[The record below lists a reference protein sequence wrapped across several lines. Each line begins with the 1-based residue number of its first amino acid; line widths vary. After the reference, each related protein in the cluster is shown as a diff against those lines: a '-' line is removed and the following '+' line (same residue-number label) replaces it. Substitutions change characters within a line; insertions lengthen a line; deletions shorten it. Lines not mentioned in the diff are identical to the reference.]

1 VDTIVKYRQ
10 FFIMIILWLLTS
22 IVAGPVNIGLITLS
36 VLILKLRN
44 RYTELLVGFLFVCT
58 MSDNRLKVF
67 SSFESA
73 KYVYIVLLT
82 LFLLFDSKKFR
93 PLSRFFLAFLPFIIV
108 ACYCIIHTPSA
119 NFIQCVLKTL
129 SYFFLLLTIPNYVN
143 KSYRDNGYDF
153 IRLLIYSALFLLS
166 LGLLLRFFIP
176 SAVSF
181 EERYRGLLGNPNGM
195 GLYCLVIFVLTG
207 LLNKSLP
214 DLFHRQ
220 EKIILYL
227 LLIVSVFLCG
237 SRNSIVAIL
246 IFIAFSYLTRI
257 SPVLSF
263 VILLFILTGYE
274 YIDINIVTIVKSL
287 GIERY
292 FRIDTLSD
300 AAGRYVAWGF
310 AWKNISKNIFYG
322 HGIDYTDYLF
332 ILNQDMLNT
341 LGHQGNAHN
350 SYLTFWLDTGIVG
363 LLLYLW
369 AFIGKFI
376 KAARKNKLI
385 IAALYA
391 ILFSVI
397 FESYLTASLTP
408 NTIIIFVLLSVFTSD
423 EILPIKTEA
432 IIPLH

>member
-1 VDTIVKYRQ
+1 MDTIVKYRQ